1 MSDDRSDE
9 QKTKEFLSSYFNNY
23 FSNLAEDDP
32 EKLNEVLELAKKYTT
47 PPKS

>member
-9 QKTKEFLSSYFNNY
+9 QKTKEFLSSYLNNY
-23 FSNLAEDDP
+23 LSNLAEDDP
-32 EKLNEVLELAKKYTT
+32 EKLNEVLWLGEKYTT